1 MHATP
6 NNQKMS
12 AEPAPMCLSTVYSP
26 FQAVPLLSQG
36 WVGVGGSVITRFK
49 AKSQFKLDLTGTG
62 TELILAKL
70 KEKVH

>member
-12 AEPAPMCLSTVYSP
+12 AEPAPRCLSTVYSP
-26 FQAVPLLSQG
+26 FQAVPLLSRG

-49 AKSQFKLDLTGTG
+49 AKSQFKLD
-62 TELILAKL
+62 
-70 KEKVH
+70 